1 MEFPMNPV
9 EITHYNYV
17 TYEYFN
23 NLYLSN
29 CEFYSRARKL
39 IQFAKKE
46 YSMLMECSILYP
58 RVYSDKPIDIE
69 KVLPQKNQPKS
80 KESK

>member
-1 MEFPMNPV
+1 MPSS
-9 EITHYNYV
+9 TL
-17 TYEYFN
+17 FN

-69 KVLPQKNQPKS
+69 KS
-80 KESK
+80 IAAKESAKKQGIKIE

>member
-1 MEFPMNPV
+1 MALSIIILIF
-9 EITHYNYV
+9 
-17 TYEYFN
+17 EYFN

-46 YSMLMECSILYP
+46 YSMLMECSILYS

-69 KVLPQKNQPKS
+69 KS
-80 KESK
+80 IAAKESAKKQGIKIE